1 MLNMLST
8 LVIEIVII
16 IIGVKTGTR
25 ETEEKISACL
35 RKVCYV

>member
-1 MLNMLST
+1 MLDMLST

-16 IIGVKTGTR
+16 IGVKTGTS
-25 ETEEKISACL
+25 ETEEKKSACL